1 MLCFANLRFILFHRI
16 SPLHVSKSRPF
27 PGAAVRSC
35 VHSFRQSRNLHNAP
49 PGNRQCSTWSFHSCP
64 LSAGSFSAPPIP
76 ADPARPCHRQ
86 ARCKRQ
92 GYQSGGLPCFSS
104 LPVCFALLFLLQLFT
119 VGQRFAAASA
129 MMLPAGRA
137 VTVSG
142 AVYTPAGAGILRHMF
157 HHRFSSMAAPAQAR
171 PIPSMGTADCASRLP
186 RQDSTTTAT
195 PIARVS
201 ALKIIEMIS

>member
-1 MLCFANLRFILFHRI
+1 MAKRMPDTDIRPPAQISIREVTCFSLF
-16 SPLHVSKSRPF
+16 
-27 PGAAVRSC
+27 SC
-35 VHSFRQSRNLHNAP
+35 GGVLVDLFSA
-49 PGNRQCSTWSFHSCP
+49 WDVP
-64 LSAGSFSAPPIP
+64 LSPHTSVVSAEHPLSLPAVSISFSFSLFSFLIS
-76 ADPARPCHRQ
+76 
-86 ARCKRQ
+86 
-92 GYQSGGLPCFSS
+92 SGGFPCFSS

-119 VGQRFAAASA
+119 VGERFAGASA

-171 PIPSMGTADCASRLP
+171 PIHSMVTADCASRLP

-201 ALKIIEMIS
+201 ALKMIEMIS

>member
-1 MLCFANLRFILFHRI
+1 MDLF
-16 SPLHVSKSRPF
+16 SAWDV
-27 PGAAVRSC
+27 
-35 VHSFRQSRNLHNAP
+35 
-49 PGNRQCSTWSFHSCP
+49 P
-64 LSAGSFSAPPIP
+64 LSPHTSVFSAGRPLSLPAVSISFSFSLFSFLIS
-76 ADPARPCHRQ
+76 
-86 ARCKRQ
+86 
-92 GYQSGGLPCFSS
+92 SGGLPCFSS

-142 AVYTPAGAGILRHMF
+142 AVYTPAGAETLRHLF
-157 HHRFSSMAAPAQAR
+157 HHRFSGTAAPAQAR
-171 PIPSMGTADCASRLP
+171 PIPRMGTADCASRLP

-201 ALKIIEMIS
+201 ALKIIEMISRNGKPSCSTIRKRPDYPVYPLRFFSASGLFEIIIPTV